1 MEIELSNGTILDLP
15 DGTPPEAA
23 RNYAIRAEAKLKGA
37 ADNQAARD
45 QQQAAPAE
53 PTNMFGGTPLLDRFG
68 LKGLREGASS
78 VLNTETGIP
87 AFIGRGALSRN
98 PLVGGADLAATG
110 INMAARGTPL
120 DAAAPG
126 SDVFGAPD
134 LGVLAA
140 RGGPPVQL
148 PIPSQVIGNAI
159 GLKQQDADTG
169 TAEKVLESI
178 ISFGRSGTPL
188 ATGAAGVRAASP
200 MVQRG
205 ANLAVDVTVIPIE
218 RRTEPL
224 AVLLGYGAKRSR
236 LRIPQERMADRVE
249 SLVPYCAELDR
260 PLHAQVAH
268 GPAVELIPPY

>member
-1 MEIELSNGTILDLP
+1 MVEIELSNGTILEVP
-15 DGTPPEAA
+15 DGTAPEAM
-23 RNYAIRAEAKLKGA
+23 RNYALRAEAKLKSA

-120 DAAAPG
+120 DAVAPG
-126 SDVFGAPD
+126 GEVFGAPD
-134 LGVLAA
+134 TGVLSA
-140 RGGPPVQL
+140 RGGPPAQV

-159 GLKQQDADTG
+159 GLPQQNADTG

-200 MVQRG
+200 MVQR
-205 ANLAVDVTVIPIE
+205 ATNLAGQAAGGTASYFGSEYGGQAAEALGLDPTIG
-218 RRTEPL
+218 
-224 AVLLGYGAKRSR
+224 VLLGGLAGGTVPSAVNNVPAR
-236 LRIPQERMADRVE
+236 LAT
-249 SLVPYCAELDR
+249 
-260 PLHAQVAH
+260 
-268 GPAVELIPPY
+268 